1 MKKHLLAAVMCAM
14 TAISPLFGQQ
24 HMQSLSFSG
33 PSTIDIRSTTT
44 TFTLSVDLT
53 FSGYSAVNLSYFLEV
68 QNALAPFLTV
78 TDVTCFTLPCPPPG
92 PTPIPFSTNS
102 GADPGYR
109 GEPYDVGGSVAPP
122 FTNPVPPGTYHV
134 TDITLMLAPGTP
146 LGMYDLR
153 STTLSP
159 RNSEVTSYPDFN
171 DNNLPAA
178 HFTINIVPEPSTLA
192 LLCLAAVGSG
202 LIAYRRRQ

>member
-24 HMQSLSFSG
+24 HVQSLSFSG
-33 PSTIDIRSTTT
+33 PSTIDIRSTTN
-44 TFTLSVDLT
+44 TFTLSVNLT
-53 FSGYSAVNLSYFLEV
+53 FSGYSAVALSYFLEV

-78 TDVTCFTLPCPPPG
+78 TDVTCSTLPCPPPG
-92 PTPIPFSTNS
+92 PTPIPFNNTA
-102 GADPGYR
+102 GDPGYS
-109 GEPYDVGGSVAPP
+109 GEPYDLGGAVNNP
-122 FTNPVPPGTYHV
+122 FTEHVPPGRYHV

-153 STTLSP
+153 STTLVP
-159 RNSEVTSYPDFN
+159 RNSEVTSYPDFT

-178 HFTINIVPEPSTLA
+178 HFTINIVPEPSALA
-192 LLCLAAVGSG
+192 LLGIGAIASG
-202 LIAYRRRQ
+202 LIANRRRR